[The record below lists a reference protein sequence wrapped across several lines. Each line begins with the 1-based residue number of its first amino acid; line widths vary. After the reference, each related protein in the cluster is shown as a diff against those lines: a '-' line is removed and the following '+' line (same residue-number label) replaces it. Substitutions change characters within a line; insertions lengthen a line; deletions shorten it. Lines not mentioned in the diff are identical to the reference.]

1 MAIYSGYSEHSDRE
15 LFENPPLDSGRTAE
29 IISRYLNLVFS
40 SARSF
45 SSSADYEELVSD
57 GMEGLLNAVQSYNPE
72 KGEFA
77 AFAAVCVKNSMR
89 NTVKRTVRRNS
100 EIVRGSDEEL
110 ENIAD
115 PSPTPEEV
123 VIERENS
130 RSVLENLREQ
140 LTETELRCIEGVALG
155 FSYDE
160 IAGYLNIEKKSVDN
174 ALCRA
179 RAKLRKSYR
188 F

>member
-1 MAIYSGYSEHSDRE
+1 MAIKSGYSDYSDRG

-29 IISRYLNLVFS
+29 LISRYLNLVFS
-40 SARSF
+40 LARSF

-57 GMEGLLNAVQSYNPE
+57 GMEGLLNAIQSYDPE

-100 EIVRGSDEEL
+100 GMICGSNEEF

-115 PSPTPEEV
+115 QSPTPEEIV
-123 VIERENS
+123 LDRENS
-130 RSVLENLREQ
+130 RSVLEGLRVL
-140 LTETELRCIEGVALG
+140 LTDTELRCIEGVALG

-179 RAKLRKSYR
+179 RAKLRKSYK